1 MKAYKQHKC
10 SELENFRLQYLPFFC
25 FGRFLTNLYSP
36 CLYGF
41 YCNWHIV
48 AFDGSSVSVI
58 QVWMSAPKWH
68 VCHFSLL
75 IFGDIKRTK
84 NKNIYKKIMI
94 QFTRESWVC
103 SPHRTVLQSTCVGA
117 VCQSITSQQPRS
129 DCFSS
134 CHEKYDSI
142 KLIYY
147 LSFILHF
154 LLVAI

>member
-25 FGRFLTNLYSP
+25 FGRFLTNLYSA

-84 NKNIYKKIMI
+84 NKNIYKKKLWYSSQEWAEFVAPIGLYYS
-94 QFTRESWVC
+94 RHAWVL
-103 SPHRTVLQSTCVGA
+103 SV
-117 VCQSITSQQPRS
+117 SQLLPSNLVPIAFRVAMRNTTPLS
-129 DCFSS
+129 
-134 CHEKYDSI
+134 
-142 KLIYY
+142 
-147 LSFILHF
+147 SFITCHLF
-154 LLVAI
+154 FIFC